1 VDGAHKR
8 LSELDQGA
16 PTPHGCACVCQ
27 YMSVCMCAR
36 KGCVGSTRVHTHA
49 PGYEYHTY
57 PKQQPGY
64 ESQHFIGHV
73 CIATVCRTSSQA
85 TRHSI
90 LLNMCVLQPCAEPA
104 ARLRAQHFIEPVCIA
119 TVCRTS
125 SQATRHSGNSSKA
138 APTGPLPLMFLRWVY
153 ACVFVSVSVGVDVG
167 VGVHEYG

>member
-1 VDGAHKR
+1 MY
-8 LSELDQGA
+8 
-16 PTPHGCACVCQ
+16 CN
-27 YMSVCMCAR
+27 
-36 KGCVGSTRVHTHA
+36 RVQN
-49 PGYEYHTY
+49 
-57 PKQQPGY
+57 QQPGY
-64 ESQHFIGHV
+64 EEQHLAEPV
-73 CIATVCRTSSQA
+73 CIATVCRTSSRA